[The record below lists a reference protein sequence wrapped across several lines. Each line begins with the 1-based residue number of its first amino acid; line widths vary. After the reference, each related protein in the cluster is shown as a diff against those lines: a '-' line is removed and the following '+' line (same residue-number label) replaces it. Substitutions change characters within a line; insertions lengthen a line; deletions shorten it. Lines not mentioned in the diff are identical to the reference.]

1 MKFKIFLGKFLP
13 HNLTPNTW
21 TFDDDFLRKT
31 ATWESLSNSIKLTA
45 TKQASTFEI
54 LCLSTRPINSQAI
67 CEKAIYA
74 LSTNYLESKKN
85 ILIEN
90 IDLYKRDASLLSEG
104 ESLEDYKK
112 RLTRVERQL
121 KMPLVGPIFAQ
132 ISEPSMN
139 YHAVNLP
146 EPFLASFSLFL
157 LFIILFEVVYR
168 IIIHSSDYIYFARH
182 VNEKTNIEIKRSF
195 NGHLDQFYSN
205 TLEKDKNYE
214 RCMLHLKS
222 ILWTIEHESKEKMT
236 SLFLLGF
243 NGIKNSPFLG
253 SLIDNIHSISGDK
266 KYLIVNF
273 SPDLCSKTTDSSESF
288 DDFLRGSKKWKQC
301 YKSLDKPN
309 IHYTE
314 IKNELSAKDNTNL
327 TKSLK
332 IFSKSYDKVICI
344 GPSSHQEFV
353 EQKLISHS
361 DDIYLIIR
369 TQSSKWRQ
377 LTYFLDTLESYHSK
391 FRASWMINSLT

>member
-1 MKFKIFLGKFLP
+1 MTIRRSFKARLYIFKSHLKWLLGFTLIYTCLSVYYVSNIDLLYPSNILVSYRDATRSSDSIDDVVSDFNSKLSSLDFLEQLRTDLGYKYNFNEFQIIGMKFKIFLGKFLP

-45 TKQASTFEI
+45 TKHTSTFEI

-112 RLTRVERQL
+112 RLTRVERQTKNAL
-121 KMPLVGPIFAQ
+121 GGAYICTNLGT
-132 ISEPSMN
+132 ISELSCGKSTRAVPSKFLTILVI
-139 YHAVNLP
+139 YH
-146 EPFLASFSLFL
+146 SL
-157 LFIILFEVVYR
+157 EVVYR

-205 TLEKDKNYE
+205 TFEKDKNYE

-222 ILWTIEHESKEKMT
+222 ILWTIEHESKEK
-236 SLFLLGF
+236 
-243 NGIKNSPFLG
+243 
-253 SLIDNIHSISGDK
+253 
-266 KYLIVNF
+266 
-273 SPDLCSKTTDSSESF
+273 
-288 DDFLRGSKKWKQC
+288 
-301 YKSLDKPN
+301 
-309 IHYTE
+309 
-314 IKNELSAKDNTNL
+314 
-327 TKSLK
+327 
-332 IFSKSYDKVICI
+332 
-344 GPSSHQEFV
+344 
-353 EQKLISHS
+353 
-361 DDIYLIIR
+361 
-369 TQSSKWRQ
+369 
-377 LTYFLDTLESYHSK
+377 
-391 FRASWMINSLT
+391 